1 MEPMPRPKDGYEN
14 RTGQQVLS
22 VHDITGRYKDMHGF
36 NELGIFSS
44 DPGPEL
50 ARPPVPA
57 EQGELARISHCQVAS
72 RLANCAEASL

>member
-1 MEPMPRPKDGYEN
+1 MVLMNWAYSQSKRGVPKG
-14 RTGQQVLS
+14 
-22 VHDITGRYKDMHGF
+22 
-36 NELGIFSS
+36 S

-72 RLANCAEASL
+72 RLANCAEAFL